1 MCRCRYRYGNPKK
14 QSRFICCKHLG
25 VNHVLDGLQRGGSQ
39 REKKH
44 IKDAFCIECGD
55 IVKNIEVRYCDN
67 FDEMMI
73 EAEKLHTEYYR
84 KVG

>member
-1 MCRCRYRYGNPKK
+1 MCRNRYGNPKK

-25 VNHVLDGLQRGGSQ
+25 VNYVLDGLQRGGSQ

-44 IKDAFCIECGD
+44 IKDAFCIEYGD

-67 FDEMMI
+67 FDGMMV
-73 EAEKLHTEYYR
+73 EAEKLHSEYYG